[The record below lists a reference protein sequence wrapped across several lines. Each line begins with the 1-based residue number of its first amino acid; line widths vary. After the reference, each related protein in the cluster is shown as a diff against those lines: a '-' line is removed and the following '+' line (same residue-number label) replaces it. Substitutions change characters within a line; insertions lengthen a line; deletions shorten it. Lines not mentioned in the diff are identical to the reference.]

1 MSAETLLQRLDGVRS
16 TGRGRWIARCAAHN
30 DKRPSLSI
38 RELDDGR
45 VLLHDFG
52 GCSVGEVL
60 AAVGLDA
67 TALFPPRPSGGHAAR
82 PERRPFPAADVL
94 SCLAEESLL
103 VAIAA
108 ERLSRGE
115 RLDDATRDRLAR
127 AAARLHAGVDVASG
141 VARRG

>member
-1 MSAETLLQRLDGVRS
+1 MTAETLLLRLDGVRS
-16 TGRGRWIARCAAHN
+16 TGRGRWIARCPAHG
-30 DKRPSLSI
+30 DRRPSLSI

-45 VLLHDFG
+45 VLLHDFA
-52 GCSVGEVL
+52 GCSTAEVL
-60 AAVGLDA
+60 AAIKLDA
-67 TALFPPRPSGGHAAR
+67 TALFPPRPSGGHAVR
-82 PERRPFPAADVL
+82 PERRPFVIADIL

-108 ERLSRGE
+108 ERLAKGE